1 MKRDDQLFKRGAKDS
16 AGRPI
21 VGSGPEG
28 ECRVPWCTKKG
39 SHPKGRRGLCHTH
52 RVYARHAIHKG
63 FTTEEDLIKRG
74 LLLPAK
80 SVNIRKNPTRKS
92 PFDRLQPRGKG
103 KLKRKTK
110 KPKGKSKPKASKPKA
125 KAKARK
131 VRRKN
136 PSKRCVFPKCKTQS
150 HAKGL
155 CKPHYSQAKRR
166 LRRLKANPTQKEKLL
181 RDWKRRGLWVEDA
194 KTKKRENPFDLGS
207 KIRGNR
213 RK

>member
-1 MKRDDQLFKRGAKDS
+1 MKRDDELFKRGARDS
-16 AGRPI
+16 QGRPI
-21 VGSGPEG
+21 VGAGPEG
-28 ECRVPWCTKKG
+28 ECRVPWCNNSG
-39 SHPKGRRGLCHTH
+39 LHPKGRRGLCHTH

-63 FTTEEDLIKRG
+63 LTTEDDLIKRG

-80 SVNIRKNPTRKS
+80 SVNIRKSQRKNPVGKLR
-92 PFDRLQPRGKG
+92 PRAKG
-103 KLKRKTK
+103 KLKRKSREKTK
-110 KPKGKSKPKASKPKA
+110 KRSKSKV
-125 KAKARK
+125 KARK

-136 PSKRCVFPKCKTQS
+136 TSKRCVFPKCKTQA

-166 LRRLKANPTQKEKLL
+166 LRRLKANPSQQDKLL
-181 RDWKRRGLWVEDA
+181 RDWKRRGLWVEEP
-194 KTKKRENPFDLGS
+194 KSKKRDNPFDLGS